1 MFIYIYCI
9 YVYTYISM
17 HSILYPALTFPILYA
32 LFFQHFP
39 EGTPF
44 PEPSSPWNG
53 SKLPCVRPEYVE
65 TNNGL
70 QGHLGVSDNLK
81 IACFKGKRMVAL
93 NKTNVKRKGKHR
105 FSSETSVSRLD
116 FVQ

>member
-1 MFIYIYCI
+1 
-9 YVYTYISM
+9 M

-39 EGTPF
+39 G
-44 PEPSSPWNG
+44 NG
-53 SKLPCVRPEYVE
+53 SKLPCVRPEYVK